1 MSVDLWQLMADVTM
15 KKWIFH
21 HQKWWLFMVILW
33 MGLFETLHQLKTDG
47 GKHPTILFGFQPTF
61 LWRRISQPSTEW
73 LMSSHY
79 FCWDVFGCA
88 TAPRKNTNLGQVYT
102 MRT

>member
-47 GKHPTILFGFQPTF
+47 GKLPTILFGFQPTF
-61 LWRRISQPSTEW
+61 LWRRISQPSTV
-73 LMSSHY
+73 S
-79 FCWDVFGCA
+79 WDNPDEFDDLTVFRWNHG
-88 TAPRKNTNLGQVYT
+88 
-102 MRT
+102 